1 MLARFELS
9 YNEVRSAMA
18 QYLSKV
24 LASPISED
32 DIETIEPDE
41 DEDEKPTLTVAVL
54 DVQAS
59 KEGI

>member
-9 YNEVRSAMA
+9 YGELRSALA

-32 DIETIEPDE
+32 DIETIESDE
-41 DEDEKPTLTVAVL
+41 DEDENPTLTVAVL
-54 DVQAS
+54 DVQAP